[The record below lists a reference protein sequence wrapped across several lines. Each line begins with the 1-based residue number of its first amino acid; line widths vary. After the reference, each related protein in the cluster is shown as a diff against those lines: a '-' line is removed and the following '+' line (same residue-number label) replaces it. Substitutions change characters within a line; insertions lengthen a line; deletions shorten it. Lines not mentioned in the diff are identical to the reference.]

1 MLLLEAENQPK
12 SATHRAYLELRRK
25 IIIGEIAPGER
36 LKVEDLKTQLNTG
49 ASPVREA
56 LSLLTSD
63 QLVERLDQR
72 GFRAAPAGRDHFQEI
87 LNLRCTLED
96 IALRDS
102 LRRGDQS
109 WEEALVIAHHHL
121 SKVDRSDTD
130 LFEGRHRVF
139 HMQLLADCASPI
151 LLKFCAQLYDL
162 NIRYRYLAIRSK
174 TYARRDVAA
183 EHQAILDAAVAR
195 DADKASELLIAHYR
209 KTGAFLAEQLT

>member
-1 MLLLEAENQPK
+1 MLVPDADISPK
-12 SATHRAYLELRRK
+12 SATHRAYLELKRK
-25 IIIGEIAPGER
+25 IITGDIAPSER
-36 LKVEDLKTQLNTG
+36 LKVEDLKAQLNTG

-72 GFRAAPAGRDHFQEI
+72 GFRAAAAGRAHFQEI

-96 IALRDS
+96 LALRDS
-102 LRRGDQS
+102 LCLGDQS

-121 SKVDRSDTD
+121 SKTDRSNTD
-130 LFEGRHRVF
+130 LFEDRHRVF
-139 HMQLLADCASPI
+139 HMQLLAGCGSPI

-195 DADKASELLIAHYR
+195 DADLASDRLIAHYR
-209 KTGAFLAEQLT
+209 KTGAFLSEQLS

>member
-1 MLLLEAENQPK
+1 MLLSEGDTSPK

-25 IIIGEIAPGER
+25 IITGDIAPNER
-36 LKVEDLKTQLNTG
+36 LKVEDLKAQLNTG

-72 GFRAAPAGRDHFQEI
+72 GFRAAPAGRDHFHEI

-96 IALRDS
+96 LALRDS
-102 LRRGDQS
+102 LAQGDQA

-130 LFEGRHRVF
+130 LFEDRHRAF
-139 HMQLLADCASPI
+139 HMQLLAGCGSSI

-183 EHQAILDAAVAR
+183 EHQLILDAAVAR
-195 DADKASELLIAHYR
+195 DADKASEHLMAHYR
-209 KTGAFLAEQLT
+209 KTGAFLAEQLV

>member
-1 MLLLEAENQPK
+1 MLLFGADQPPK

-25 IIIGEIAPGER
+25 IITGQIAPSER
-36 LKVEDLKTQLNTG
+36 LKVEDLKAQLNTG
-49 ASPVREA
+49 AAPVREA

-96 IALRDS
+96 LALRDS
-102 LRRGDQS
+102 LRLAGQD

-130 LFEGRHRVF
+130 LFEERHRVF
-139 HMQLLADCASPI
+139 HMQLLAGCGSAI

-183 EHQAILDAAVAR
+183 EHKAILEAAVAR
-195 DADKASELLIAHYR
+195 DADTASARLMDHYR
-209 KTGAFLAEQLT
+209 KTGAFLSEQLA